1 MLQLFEAVDYIH
13 SKGIIHRDLKPQ
25 NIFIR
30 DQNTFDL
37 AIGGFTS
44 ADNFYN
50 RRCCSLGIMAPEM
63 INGEICDF
71 KADVF
76 SLGAICYM
84 LFYGTEIG
92 TT

>member
-13 SKGIIHRDLKPQ
+13 SNGIVHRDLKPQ

-44 ADNFYN
+44 ADNFIN
-50 RRCCSLGIMAPEM
+50 KRRGS
-63 INGEICDF
+63 
-71 KADVF
+71 
-76 SLGAICYM
+76 
-84 LFYGTEIG
+84 
-92 TT
+92 